1 MPILRNVRAKRL
13 ALTVKRGRKI
23 TAREI
28 AEQIGMT
35 PSHYYNVEQGSQ
47 PGSEEMALLLAKAF
61 ECEVSELLPA
71 AKGKPSKPPVQP
83 KPTTTGPPK
92 REQSDT
98 KSPGRIQPEAG
109 AA

>member
-1 MPILRNVRAKRL
+1 MPILRNVRAQRL
-13 ALTVKRGRKI
+13 ALTRKRGRKI

-28 AEQIGMT
+28 AGQIGMT
-35 PSHYYNVEQGSQ
+35 PSHYYNVESGNQ
-47 PGSEEMALLLAKAF
+47 PGSEEMAHLLADVF
-61 ECEVSELLPA
+61 ECDVDELLPE

-92 REQSDT
+92 RERTDT
-98 KSPGRIQPEAG
+98 KSPGRVHPEAG